1 MEPTYTDRPAQPVEP
16 VQPVQPV
23 QPAQS
28 VEPGGYGYGQPV
40 RPVVERPGVPP
51 SYRAAQFVYLVL
63 GIIEGLIVIR
73 LVLKLLAANA
83 GAAFTS
89 LIYGITGP
97 LVAPFQGVFPTPQT
111 DGSILEVASLLAL
124 IVYALIAW
132 AIVRIIRISA
142 NRREPPVAA

>member
-1 MEPTYTDRPAQPVEP
+1 MEPTYSDRPTQPVEP
-16 VQPVQPV
+16 VQPVHPV
-23 QPAQS
+23 HP
-28 VEPGGYGYGQPV
+28 VEYTYGQPV
-40 RPVVERPGVPP
+40 RPGVARAAVSP
-51 SYRAAQFVYLVL
+51 SYRAAQFVYLSL

-73 LVLKLLAANA
+73 LILKLLAANA

-89 LIYGITGP
+89 LIYGVTGP

-111 DGSILEVASLLAL
+111 DGSVLEVSSLLAL

-142 NRREPPVAA
+142 NRREPPLTA